1 MVPPPAKY
9 THGLRFSNE
18 QHKKVPFIVCRR
30 GRANTGGFKYRKK
43 LSNIKKNPPNGRPV
57 LRCGRDRWHTETL
70 HCRWWKRTWRRSGEW
85 VKGLGENALNTTKCG
100 RTLLLVG
107 GTRLR
112 AGHEGGDG
120 GDRSNNAKTAPI
132 FLRGGCGVV
141 V

>member
-1 MVPPPAKY
+1 MCILPSR
-9 THGLRFSNE
+9 GIGG
-18 QHKKVPFIVCRR
+18 IVD
-30 GRANTGGFKYRKK
+30 
-43 LSNIKKNPPNGRPV
+43 NI
-57 LRCGRDRWHTETL
+57 C
-70 HCRWWKRTWRRSGEW
+70 GEW

-141 V
+141 VSGVQRHTLIVV